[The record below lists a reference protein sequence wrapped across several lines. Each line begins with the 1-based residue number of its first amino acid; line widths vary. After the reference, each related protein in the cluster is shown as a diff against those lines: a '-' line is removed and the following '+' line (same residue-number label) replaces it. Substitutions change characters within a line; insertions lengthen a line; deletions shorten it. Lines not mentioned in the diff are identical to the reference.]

1 MSHFTNP
8 AAGSYM
14 RGTNEMKFKLKVTL
28 KHTGHWFLF
37 LLCPQCLA
45 PADSKRTTDFT
56 FWVFSTQQQNL
67 TCCILAFNFSF
78 SNVKLPWSISFSSPL
93 KLFRVSANLRRKHAQ
108 NVRAPLRT
116 PQLKVFLTHNNGV
129 FFLLKRCDFTLSHF
143 CICGPCEL
151 RKHEGA
157 TSCLSAACQQNNSC
171 STHELK
177 GALAANPSASR

>member
-45 PADSKRTTDFT
+45 PGDSKRTSDFT
-56 FWVFSTQQQNL
+56 FGVFSTQQQNL
-67 TCCILAFNFSF
+67 ICCILAFNFSF

-116 PQLKVFLTHNNGV
+116 PQLKVFLTHNNGG
-129 FFLLKRCDFTLSHF
+129 FFSSKEVWLHTLSLLY
-143 CICGPCEL
+143 L
-151 RKHEGA
+151 RPVWTQKTRGSHQ
-157 TSCLSAACQQNNSC
+157 LFI
-171 STHELK
+171 
-177 GALAANPSASR
+177 SRLPAEQ